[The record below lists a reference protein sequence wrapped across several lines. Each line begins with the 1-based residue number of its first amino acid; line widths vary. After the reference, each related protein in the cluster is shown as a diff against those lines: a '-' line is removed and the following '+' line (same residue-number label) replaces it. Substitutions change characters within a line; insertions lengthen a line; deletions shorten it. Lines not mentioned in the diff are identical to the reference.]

1 MSATDIIMET
11 GPALLRETVLGWL
24 LPIVPDGLAYWG
36 IPTQRPDL
44 PHVMVQPIGSNRA
57 RRYVGQPAGWEGEI
71 ALRAIAPDAESAASL
86 LADAVAALPASATV
100 DDAAYAPGWSLA
112 LRSVRP
118 IAGLVGPSMVTR
130 GIVYQ
135 LRLLPRSA

>member
-1 MSATDIIMET
+1 MTATDIIMET
-11 GPALLRETVLGWL
+11 GPALLRETLLGWL
-24 LPIVPDGLAYWG
+24 TPVVPDGLAYWG

-44 PHVMVQPIGSNRA
+44 PHVTVQPIGPSRA

-71 ALRAIAPDAESAASL
+71 ALRAVAPDADSAALL
-86 LADAVAALPASATV
+86 LADAVDALPASVTI

-118 IAGLVGPSMVTR
+118 IAGLIGPSTVTR

-135 LRLLPRSA
+135 VRLLPRPA